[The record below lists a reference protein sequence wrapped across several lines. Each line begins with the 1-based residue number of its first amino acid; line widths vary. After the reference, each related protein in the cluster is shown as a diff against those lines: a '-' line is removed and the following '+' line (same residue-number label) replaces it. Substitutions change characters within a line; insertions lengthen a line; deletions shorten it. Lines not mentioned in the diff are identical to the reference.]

1 LIGERLIAAVV
12 IASGYSR
19 RMGQSKLT
27 LELGGATFLQRA
39 IRAACE
45 AERIGR
51 RVVVVR
57 PEDEHLVS
65 EVTTDAPGT
74 AGAGRGQ
81 ARGPA
86 PTGTVET
93 LLNPYAAEGQS
104 ASVRLAAAH
113 LAGDLECEAVIY
125 AVVDQPFLNGRVFDT
140 LAEAWAAGRGE
151 ILVST
156 YDGQRGS
163 PVLFGRRYFEEL
175 QQLTGDVGGRDVMRH
190 HPESVAEVP
199 MPDPEAGR
207 DIDTWDDYQAARH
220 RLGG

>member
-1 LIGERLIAAVV
+1 MIVAVV

-45 AERIGR
+45 AT
-51 RVVVVR
+51 RVGGQLVVVR
-57 PEDEHLVS
+57 PEDAYLVAEAS
-65 EVTTDAPGT
+65 PS
-74 AGAGRGQ
+74 GA
-81 ARGPA
+81 
-86 PTGTVET
+86 TVAT
-93 LLNPYAAEGQS
+93 LLNPNAVEGQS

-113 LAGDLECEAVIY
+113 LAADPECEAVIY
-125 AVVDQPFLNGRVFDT
+125 AVVDQPFLTGQVFDT
-140 LAEAWAAGRGE
+140 LAGAWTGGRGE

-163 PVLFGRRYFEEL
+163 PVLFARRFFDEL
-175 QQLTGDVGGRDVMRH
+175 QQLTGDVGGRDVMRR
-190 HPESVAEVP
+190 HPEAIAEIA

-207 DIDTWDDYQAARH
+207 DIDTWEDYEAARQ
-220 RLGG
+220 RLRSDR

>member
-1 LIGERLIAAVV
+1 
-12 IASGYSR
+12 
-19 RMGQSKLT
+19 MGQSKLT

-51 RVVVVR
+51 RLVVVR
-57 PEDEHLVS
+57 PEDEHLVAEAS
-65 EVTTDAPGT
+65 HLSATG
-74 AGAGRGQ
+74 AGAGL
-81 ARGPA
+81 ARGSA
-86 PTGTVET
+86 PTGASAVET
-93 LLNPYAAEGQS
+93 LLNPLAAEGQS
-104 ASVRLAAAH
+104 ASVRLAAER
-113 LAGDLECEAVIY
+113 LAADSDCEAVIY

-163 PVLFGRRYFEEL
+163 PVLFGRRYFDEL

-190 HPESVAEVP
+190 HPDAVTEVP
-199 MPDPEAGR
+199 MPDREAGR

-220 RLGG
+220 RPGG